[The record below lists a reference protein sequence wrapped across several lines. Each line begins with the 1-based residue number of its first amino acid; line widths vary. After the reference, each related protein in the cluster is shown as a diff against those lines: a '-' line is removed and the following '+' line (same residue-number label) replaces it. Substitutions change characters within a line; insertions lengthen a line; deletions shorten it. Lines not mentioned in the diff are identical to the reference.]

1 MSARCPSG
9 WGGAWGAPGARL
21 STAHAT
27 LAVHAPARCSRAVT
41 FTYTPILVLRRLL
54 DSHLGLCSLRGWRP
68 LGPRA
73 GSGRRR
79 TGLRLATSPAC
90 GRPASASPGVAPPGR
105 VGGRSRAAVAPSV
118 GASAGA
124 AVCGDRLVPPA
135 RGVGCTVGLT
145 RLWCGLL
152 DGCGIRPL
160 TSGCCGPGNVSCQ
173 HSRRRRARCGPE
185 HQHRVLRRRDE
196 SAGVRGAGARR
207 WVSRGRVVWTGR
219 SGPGARA
226 GRPVR
231 PWPEHCA
238 ASLRAGRVLAVPGS
252 VFAPCG
258 GGGTSCR
265 LRQPGRGSGLLS
277 PKAACG
283 LLILKH
289 PLASSR

>member
-27 LAVHAPARCSRAVT
+27 LAVHTPACCSRAVT

-79 TGLRLATSPAC
+79 TGLCLATSPAC

-105 VGGRSRAAVAPSV
+105 V

-173 HSRRRRARCGPE
+173 HSRARLEGDVPGAAPNTSTGCSEAVTSPQESGAQGPGAGLAEAAWCGRGARARERGRGGRFARGRSTVPPAC
-185 HQHRVLRRRDE
+185 
-196 SAGVRGAGARR
+196 VRGAS
-207 WVSRGRVVWTGR
+207 W
-219 SGPGARA
+219 
-226 GRPVR
+226 
-231 PWPEHCA
+231 
-238 ASLRAGRVLAVPGS
+238 
-252 VFAPCG
+252 
-258 GGGTSCR
+258 R
-265 LRQPGRGSGLLS
+265 LRGPCLPRVEEEAL
-277 PKAACG
+277 PAA
-283 LLILKH
+283 
-289 PLASSR
+289 

>member
-1 MSARCPSG
+1 MPGERPPVSTSARCPSG

-27 LAVHAPARCSRAVT
+27 LAVHTPARCSRAVT

-173 HSRRRRARCGPE
+173 HSRARLEGDVPGAAPNTSTGCSDAVTSPQESGAQGPGAGLAEAAWCGRGARARERGRGGRFARGRSTVPPAC
-185 HQHRVLRRRDE
+185 
-196 SAGVRGAGARR
+196 VRGASWRF
-207 WVSRGRVVWTGR
+207 RGPCLPRVEEEAL
-219 SGPGARA
+219 P
-226 GRPVR
+226 
-231 PWPEHCA
+231 A
-238 ASLRAGRVLAVPGS
+238 A
-252 VFAPCG
+252 
-258 GGGTSCR
+258 
-265 LRQPGRGSGLLS
+265 
-277 PKAACG
+277 
-283 LLILKH
+283 
-289 PLASSR
+289 